1 MPSLTPAV
9 LLAIGVGALVVL
21 VAVLA
26 LAVRARSRRA
36 GPPAAGEPAGTWQ
49 EPAPPALP
57 PTGPGPV
64 PAAAPVPSAVP
75 APDAAPP
82 PSAGSGRT
90 VADAVSRALA
100 AREARSGDARDRL
113 LAVLLDDPVRA
124 VGATVELDACR
135 RQLDRL
141 TGALAHERATLR
153 GVLDRLAATGLSEQ
167 QLARLSG
174 LDAGELRALLAG
186 DAVEPRR

>member
-26 LAVRARSRRA
+26 LAVRARRRRVV
-36 GPPAAGEPAGTWQ
+36 PPAAGEPAGTWQ
-49 EPAPPALP
+49 EPPPALP
-57 PTGPGPV
+57 PADAEPVPAAPV
-64 PAAAPVPSAVP
+64 PAAAP

>member
-1 MPSLTPAV
+1 
-9 LLAIGVGALVVL
+9 
-21 VAVLA
+21 
-26 LAVRARSRRA
+26 
-36 GPPAAGEPAGTWQ
+36 AA
-49 EPAPPALP
+49 
-57 PTGPGPV
+57 
-64 PAAAPVPSAVP
+64 P